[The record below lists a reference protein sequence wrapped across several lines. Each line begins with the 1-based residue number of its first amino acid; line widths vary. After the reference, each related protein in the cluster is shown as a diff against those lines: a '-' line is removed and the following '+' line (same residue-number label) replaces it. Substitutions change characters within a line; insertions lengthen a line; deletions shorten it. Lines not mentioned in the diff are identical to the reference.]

1 MNRDAETVPARH
13 ETPDLAKPGAEAGRT
28 PLVLIES
35 PYAGD
40 VARNERYARAC
51 LADSLARGE
60 APFAS
65 HLLYTQPGVLD
76 DTDPAERHQGIQ
88 AGLAWGANATLTAV
102 YDDLGITEGMRQ
114 GIARAKAEGRPVE
127 VRQLAGWDAPEP
139 ARPGETV
146 AETVPAH
153 HETPD
158 VAELRRLRDTE
169 REELHSPTRRLV
181 AYYYSFDE
189 TGSVPIDAI
198 LSAVAIAGKSC
209 HNTDMWTEDG
219 EWSRWGVGRSLVDV
233 IQCAANEAAAAL
245 LDAAAE
251 RDALAAKLGA
261 VREWIDRRGVNVGD
275 RDDDYMR
282 GYRDAQRHAILDA
295 AELRWI
301 LDAETGSES

>member
-1 MNRDAETVPARH
+1 MNRNAETIPARH

-65 HLLYTQPGVLD
+65 HILYTQPGVLD

-114 GIARAKAEGRPVE
+114 GIARAEAEGRPVE

-146 AETVPAH
+146 AEAVPAR

-158 VAELRRLRDTE
+158 LAELRRLAEAATPGPWDCYRPHPAYRAYSVDQVMPEGHLGET
-169 REELHSPTRRLV
+169 V
-181 AYYYSFDE
+181 A
-189 TGSVPIDAI
+189 V
-198 LSAVAIAGKSC
+198 
-209 HNTDMWTEDG
+209 TEDVYAEVNG
-219 EWSRWGVGRSLVDV
+219 AF
-233 IQCAANEAAAAL
+233 IAAANPAVVLAL
-245 LDAAAE
+245 LDRLAHMTEARNNARAE
-251 RDALAAKLGA
+251 VERLTALVEA
-261 VREWIDRRGVNVGD
+261 VREYAAARQANIDHGPLLSARKAAH
-275 RDDDYMR
+275 
-282 GYRDAQRHAILDA
+282 DALLAALARLD
-295 AELRWI
+295 E
-301 LDAETGSES
+301 EPQP